1 MVNSDELL
9 YVVDE
14 FNEKLKPQP
23 RHKVFKKG
31 LWRRTTHVWIFD
43 KTGRILCQRRS
54 LKKTVGA
61 GLWESSVAGH
71 IGPNDNYFTGAVRE
85 VKEETGI
92 VIDPKELKLHKIY
105 KDFDRKEFIGVFY
118 HQLDIDEATIKIE
131 EDEVEEIKLFDKN
144 TLKQQIIHNKSDFW
158 IKYGYENE
166 MFALLNQ
173 TLIQ

>member
-14 FNEKLKPQP
+14 FNEKLTPQP

-43 KTGRILCQRRS
+43 QKGRVLCQRRS

-61 GLWESSVAGH
+61 GLWETSVAGH
-71 IGPNDNYFTGAVRE
+71 IGPDDNYFTGAVRE

-92 VIDPKELKLHKIY
+92 EIDPKDLKLHKIY
-105 KDFDRKEFIGVFY
+105 KDDSRKEFIGVFY
-118 HQLDIDEATIKIE
+118 HQVDIKEHDIKME
-131 EDEVEEIKLFDKN
+131 EDEVDQVKLMNAK
-144 TLKQQIIHNKSDFW
+144 TLKNNILYKKSDYW
-158 IKYGYENE
+158 ITYGYEKE
-166 MFALLNQ
+166 IFALLD
-173 TLIQ
+173 

>member
-14 FNEKLKPQP
+14 FNEKLIPQP

-31 LWRRTTHVWIFD
+31 LWRRTSHVWIFD
-43 KTGRILCQRRS
+43 KKGRILCQKRS

-71 IGPNDNYFTGAVRE
+71 IGPDDNYFTGAVRE

-92 VIDPKELKLHKIY
+92 TINPKELKLLKIY
-105 KDFDRKEFIGVFY
+105 KDHGRKEFIGVFY
-118 HQLDIDEATIKIE
+118 HQLDISTNEIKME
-131 EDEVEEIKLFDKN
+131 EDEVEEVRLIKKE
-144 TLKQQIIHNKSDFW
+144 TLKNYVLYKKSESW
-158 IKYGYENE
+158 ITYGYERE
-166 MFALLNQ
+166 IFALLN
-173 TLIQ
+173 